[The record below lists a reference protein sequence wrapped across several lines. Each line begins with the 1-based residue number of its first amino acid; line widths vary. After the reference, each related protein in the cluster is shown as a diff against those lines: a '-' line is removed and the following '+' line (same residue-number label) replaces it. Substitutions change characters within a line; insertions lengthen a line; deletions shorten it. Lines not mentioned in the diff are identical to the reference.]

1 MAGKLVADGTGR
13 KWKRHRR
20 NGTVPDSAVDLA
32 GEDLHDPGAH
42 PQRMLTL
49 LKIRNLALVDE
60 LVWELGAGLIGVTG
74 ETGAG
79 KSVIVG
85 ALKLVLGERA
95 EKSLIRTGEE
105 TCSVEAVFELK
116 DPADVN
122 AVLEDGGLDPCDD
135 QQLIIRRVIG
145 QTANRQ
151 FVNDSPV
158 TLALLKRLGENLVD
172 LHGPHDHQSLLS
184 VERQLSM
191 LDAYAGA
198 DPAVA
203 AYRTGYRDWRAKAAE
218 LDEVRHAENA
228 SEQELELLRYQVQE
242 IDAAA
247 LKKEDEQE
255 LEDRWRRASNGSR
268 LVEAAAA
275 ATGALAGDDGI
286 LERLAEVQRLVR
298 DLEKLDPSIK
308 DRTASLETACLEL
321 QELETNL
328 ADYAEELDIDPAEA
342 AALEERVNTLES
354 LKRKY
359 GPSLGDVLARRDAA
373 AARLDTIENRG
384 EKIESLERELAAS
397 RAALDSAGKSLGT
410 LRKKAAPKLAK
421 EISSQ
426 LRDLGFKQSSF
437 EAPLRA
443 LPEPGPQ
450 GLEAVEFQFGP
461 NPGEPLLPLRQI
473 ASSGEISRV
482 MLAVKSALAD
492 QDATPLMV
500 FDEIDANV
508 GGEVARAV
516 GRKMAA
522 LGLRHQVVAI
532 THFPQ
537 VAATAAHHF
546 VVEKQVA
553 GGRTRSRLYPVTGE
567 TRIQE
572 LVRMLGGGGE
582 QARAMAASLLNP

>member
-1 MAGKLVADGTGR
+1 
-13 KWKRHRR
+13 
-20 NGTVPDSAVDLA
+20 
-32 GEDLHDPGAH
+32 
-42 PQRMLTL
+42 MLTL

-60 LVWELGAGLIGVTG
+60 LVWELGPGLIGVTG

-95 EKSLIRTGEE
+95 EKTLIRTGEE
-105 TCSVEAVFELK
+105 TCAVEAVFELK
-116 DPADVN
+116 DPAEIN
-122 AVLEDGGLDPCDD
+122 AILEDGGLAPCDET
-135 QQLIIRRVIG
+135 QLIVRRIIG
-145 QTANRQ
+145 QANTRQ

-158 TLALLKRLGENLVD
+158 TLALLKRLGEHLVD
-172 LHGPHDHQSLLS
+172 LHGPHEHQSLLS
-184 VERQLSM
+184 AERQLSM

-198 DPAVA
+198 EDSHAS
-203 AYRTGYRDWRAKAAE
+203 YRDRHRAWRNRTAE
-218 LDEVRHAENA
+218 LEDVRHAENA

-242 IDAAA
+242 IDAAN
-247 LKKEDEQE
+247 LKPEDEQD
-255 LEDRWRRASNGSR
+255 LEDRWRRASNASR

-275 ATGALAGDDGI
+275 AAAAFTDEDGI
-286 LERLAEVQRLVR
+286 FQRLGEVQRHIR
-298 DLEKLDPSIK
+298 ELEKLDPSIRE
-308 DRTASLETACLEL
+308 RTASLETAILEL
-321 QELETNL
+321 EDLETTL
-328 ADYAEELDIDPAEA
+328 ADYAEELDIDPAA
-342 AALEERVNTLES
+342 AASLEERVNLLES

-359 GPSLGDVLARRDAA
+359 GPSLTDVLARRAAA

-384 EKIESLERELAAS
+384 EKITALENELAAC
-397 RAALDSAGKSLGT
+397 RVALDAAGKSLT
-410 LRKKAAPKLAK
+410 AARRKAAPKLAK

-426 LRDLGFKQSSF
+426 LKDLGFLQASF
-437 EAPLRA
+437 EAPLHA
-443 LPEPGPQ
+443 LTEPGPQ
-450 GLEAVEFQFGP
+450 GFEAIEFQFGP
-461 NPGEPLLPLRQI
+461 NPGEPMQPLRQI

-522 LGLRHQVVAI
+522 LGTRHQVVAI

-537 VAATAAHHF
+537 VAASASDHF
-546 VVEKQVA
+546 VVEKEVS
-553 GGRTRSRLYPVTGE
+553 GGRTRSRLFRVHGE
-567 TRIQE
+567 SRIAE

-582 QARAMAASLLNP
+582 QARAMAASLLGQ

>member
-1 MAGKLVADGTGR
+1 
-13 KWKRHRR
+13 
-20 NGTVPDSAVDLA
+20 
-32 GEDLHDPGAH
+32 
-42 PQRMLTL
+42 MLTL

-60 LVWELGAGLIGVTG
+60 LVWELGSGLISVTG

-105 TCSVEAVFELK
+105 NCSVEAVFELK
-116 DPADVN
+116 DLAEIN
-122 AVLEDGGLDPCDD
+122 AILEDGGLNACDD
-135 QQLIIRRVIG
+135 DQLIIRRIIG
-145 QTANRQ
+145 QSANRQ

-158 TLALLKRLGENLVD
+158 TITLLKKLGEHLVD

-184 VERQLSM
+184 VERQLAM

-198 DPAVA
+198 ETAVSH
-203 AYRTGYRDWRAKAAE
+203 YREAFRNWRTKAAE
-218 LDEVRHAENA
+218 LEEIRHAENA
-228 SEQELELLRYQVQE
+228 SEQELELLRYQLGE
-242 IDAAA
+242 IDGAN
-247 LKKEDEQE
+247 LKPEDQQD
-255 LEDRWRRASNGSR
+255 LEDRWRRASNASR

-275 ATGALAGDDGI
+275 ATLALNGEDGI
-286 LERLAEVQRLVR
+286 LERLSEVQRLVR

-308 DRTASLETACLEL
+308 ERTASLETACLEL
-321 QELETNL
+321 QDLEGNLTDYADELEIN
-328 ADYAEELDIDPAEA
+328 PAEA
-342 AALEERVNTLES
+342 AALEERVNLLES

-359 GPSLGDVLARRDAA
+359 GPSLSDVIARRDAA
-373 AARLDTIENRG
+373 AARLDNIENRS
-384 EKIESLERELAAS
+384 EKIEALEKQLAVCREK
-397 RAALDSAGKSLGT
+397 LDAGGKSLT
-410 LRKKAAPKLAK
+410 NIRRKAAPKLAK

-426 LRDLGFKQSSF
+426 LKDLGFKQSSF
-437 EAPLRA
+437 ETPLKN
-443 LPEPGPQ
+443 LVEPGPQ
-450 GLEAVEFQFGP
+450 GFESIEFQFGP

-516 GRKMAA
+516 GRKMAT
-522 LGLRHQVVAI
+522 LGTRHQVVAI

-537 VAATAAHHF
+537 VAAIATHHF
-546 VVEKQVA
+546 VVEKEVSA
-553 GGRTRSRLYPVTGE
+553 GRTRSRLFSVTGE

-582 QARAMAASLLNP
+582 QARAMAASLLNS

>member
-1 MAGKLVADGTGR
+1 
-13 KWKRHRR
+13 
-20 NGTVPDSAVDLA
+20 
-32 GEDLHDPGAH
+32 
-42 PQRMLTL
+42 MLTL

-60 LVWELGAGLIGVTG
+60 LAWDLGSGLISVTG

-105 TCSVEAVFELK
+105 ICSVEAVFELK
-116 DPADVN
+116 DPQEIN
-122 AVLEDGGLDPCDD
+122 AILADGGLEPCEDT
-135 QQLIIRRVIG
+135 QLIIRRVIG

-151 FVNDSPV
+151 FINDSPV
-158 TLALLKRLGENLVD
+158 TLTLLKRLGEHLVD

-198 DPAVA
+198 ENAVNS
-203 AYRTGYRDWRAKAAE
+203 YREFYRSWRAKAAE
-218 LDEVRHAENA
+218 LEEIRHAENA
-228 SEQELELLRYQVQE
+228 SEQELDLLRYQLTE
-242 IDAAA
+242 IDGAN
-247 LKKEDEQE
+247 LKPEDEQD
-255 LEDRWRRASNGSR
+255 LEDRWRRASNASR

-275 ATGALAGDDGI
+275 ASAALSGEDGI
-286 LERLAEVQRLVR
+286 LERLTEVQRLVR
-298 DLEKLDPSIK
+298 DLEKLDPSIRE
-308 DRTASLETACLEL
+308 RTASLETACLEL
-321 QELETNL
+321 QDLEVNL
-328 ADYAEELDIDPAEA
+328 VDYADELDINPAEA
-342 AALEERVNTLES
+342 ATLEERVNLLES

-359 GPSLGDVLARRDAA
+359 GPSLSDVLARRAAA

-384 EKIESLERELAAS
+384 EKLETLERELAAC
-397 RAALDSAGKSLGT
+397 RTALDNAGKTLAT
-410 LRKKAAPKLAK
+410 LRRKAAPKLAK
-421 EISSQ
+421 EISGQ
-426 LRDLGFKQSSF
+426 LKDLGFKQSSF
-437 EAPLRA
+437 EAPLKTLA
-443 LPEPGPQ
+443 EPGPQ
-450 GLEAVEFQFGP
+450 GLESIEFQFGP

-508 GGEVARAV
+508 GGEVAKAV

-522 LGLRHQVVAI
+522 LGTRHQVVAI

-537 VAATAAHHF
+537 VAAIATHHF
-546 VVEKQVA
+546 VVEKEVTA
-553 GGRTRSRLYPVTGE
+553 GRTRSRLYPVSGE

>member
-1 MAGKLVADGTGR
+1 
-13 KWKRHRR
+13 
-20 NGTVPDSAVDLA
+20 
-32 GEDLHDPGAH
+32 
-42 PQRMLTL
+42 MLTL

-60 LVWELGAGLIGVTG
+60 LAWELGPGLISVTG

-95 EKSLIRTGEE
+95 DKNLIRTGEDS
-105 TCSVEAVFELK
+105 CAVEAVFELK
-116 DPADVN
+116 DPSEIN
-122 AVLEDGGLDPCDD
+122 SILEDGGLARCDD
-135 QQLIIRRVIG
+135 TQLIVRRIIG

-151 FVNDSPV
+151 FINDSPV
-158 TLALLKRLGENLVD
+158 TLALLKRLGERLVD

-184 VERQLSM
+184 TERQLAM

-198 DPAVA
+198 DSALST
-203 AYRTGYRDWRAKAAE
+203 YRESYRSWRTKAAE
-218 LDEVRHAENA
+218 LEEIRHAENA
-228 SEQELELLRYQVQE
+228 SEQELDLLRYQLQE
-242 IDAAA
+242 IDTAQ
-247 LKKEDEQE
+247 LKPEDEHE
-255 LEDRWRRASNGSR
+255 LEDRWRRASNASR
-268 LVEAAAA
+268 LVEAAATATA
-275 ATGALAGDDGI
+275 ALNGDDGI
-286 LERLAEVQRLVR
+286 LERLSEVQRLVR
-298 DLEKLDPSIK
+298 DLEKLDPSIR

-321 QELETNL
+321 QDLESNL
-328 ADYAEELDIDPAEA
+328 ADYSDELDINPAEA
-342 AALEERVNTLES
+342 ASLEERVNLLES

-359 GPSLGDVLARRDAA
+359 GPSLTDVLARRDAA

-384 EKIESLERELAAS
+384 EKLEVLERELAACRS
-397 RAALDSAGKSLGT
+397 ALDASGKSLST
-410 LRKKAAPKLAK
+410 LRRKAAPKLAK
-421 EISSQ
+421 EISGQ
-426 LRDLGFKQSSF
+426 LKDLGFKQSSF
-437 EAPLRA
+437 EAPLKSTID
-443 LPEPGPQ
+443 PSPQ
-450 GLEAVEFQFGP
+450 GLESIEFQFGP

-522 LGLRHQVVAI
+522 LGIRHQVVAI

-546 VVEKQVA
+546 VVEKEVIA
-553 GGRTRSRLYPVTGE
+553 GRTRSRLYPVNGE
-567 TRIQE
+567 TRVQE

>member
-1 MAGKLVADGTGR
+1 
-13 KWKRHRR
+13 
-20 NGTVPDSAVDLA
+20 
-32 GEDLHDPGAH
+32 
-42 PQRMLTL
+42 MLTL

-60 LVWELGAGLIGVTG
+60 LIWELGPGLIGVTG

-95 EKSLIRTGEE
+95 DKSLIRTGEE
-105 TCSVEAVFELK
+105 SCSVEAVFELR
-116 DPADVN
+116 DPLEIIAI
-122 AVLEDGGLDPCDD
+122 LEDGGIPRCDD
-135 QQLIIRRVIG
+135 TQLIIRRVIG
-145 QTANRQ
+145 QTATRQ

-158 TLALLKRLGENLVD
+158 TLALLKRLGEHLVD

-184 VERQLSM
+184 TERQLAM

-198 DPAVA
+198 ETHHA
-203 AYRTGYRDWRAKAAE
+203 AYRELHRAWRTKTTE
-218 LDEVRHAENA
+218 LENLRHAETA
-228 SEQELELLRYQVQE
+228 SEQEIELLRYQIQE
-242 IDAAA
+242 IDAAN
-247 LKKEDEQE
+247 LKPEDEQD
-255 LEDRWRRASNGSR
+255 LEDRWRRASNATR

-275 ATGALAGDDGI
+275 SAAALNGDDGI
-286 LERLAEVQRLVR
+286 LDRLTEVQKLVR
-298 DLEKLDPSIK
+298 DLEKLDPSIR
-308 DRTASLETACLEL
+308 DRTGALETAVLEL
-321 QELETNL
+321 RDLEGNL
-328 ADYAEELDIDPAEA
+328 TEYIEELDINAEES
-342 AALEERVNTLES
+342 AALEERVNLLES

-359 GPSLGDVLARRDAA
+359 GPTLTDVTARRESAA
-373 AARLDTIENRG
+373 TRLDTIENRG
-384 EKIESLERELAAS
+384 EKLEVLQRELTAC
-397 RAALDSAGKSLGT
+397 RTALESAGKALT
-410 LRKKAAPKLAK
+410 VIRRKSAPKLAK

-426 LRDLGFKQSSF
+426 LKDLGFKQSSF
-437 EAPLRA
+437 EAPLQA
-443 LPEPGPQ
+443 LAEPGPQ
-450 GLEAVEFQFGP
+450 GLESIEFQFGP

-522 LGLRHQVVAI
+522 LGTRHQVVAI

-537 VAATAAHHF
+537 VAATATHHF
-546 VVEKQVA
+546 VVEKEVSA
-553 GGRTRSRLYPVTGE
+553 GRTRSRLFPVHGE

-582 QARAMAASLLNP
+582 QARAMAASLLNPSE